1 MYQHGMVILFA
12 VISLIL
18 IYQEKREFN
27 ALHAIIVGLTLLQVV
42 HIFLEFVLLLSH
54 WSNLSLSIDSHR
66 QMSHLMQIAG
76 SAMLNLWVI
85 WFDYYI
91 KSSINSIVPK

>member
-1 MYQHGMVILFA
+1 MVILFA

-18 IYQEKREFN
+18 IHQKKKREF
-27 ALHAIIVGLTLLQVV
+27 HAIIVGLTLLQVV
-42 HIFLEFVLLLSH
+42 RILLEFVLLLSH
-54 WSNLSLSIDSHR
+54 WSDLSIDSHR
-66 QMSHLMQIAG
+66 QMSHLMQVAG